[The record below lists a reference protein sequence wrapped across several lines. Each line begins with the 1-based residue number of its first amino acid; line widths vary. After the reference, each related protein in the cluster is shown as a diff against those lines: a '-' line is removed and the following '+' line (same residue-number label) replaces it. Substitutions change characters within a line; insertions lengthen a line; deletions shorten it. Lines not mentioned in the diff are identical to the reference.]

1 MFLVIQHNVRGTMIK
16 QIKQNQSSNM
26 FWDIFSPRDTMW
38 YKRHYAKHKTRNI
51 IAKWAMGEGEWKANL
66 PGFGRLECPEKEI
79 QDSVRAL
86 KDKL

>member
-1 MFLVIQHNVRGTMIK
+1 
-16 QIKQNQSSNM
+16 
-26 FWDIFSPRDTMW
+26 
-38 YKRHYAKHKTRNI
+38 
-51 IAKWAMGEGEWKANL
+51 MGEGEWKANL